1 MNRWLIALLLVVL
14 NIEMYE
20 CNCYDNWS
28 RCTPQTKFATGI
40 LWKDCPDYCKKC
52 KGQPSGQCVRVTTSL
67 SAAVTNATYKVK
79 RAWPGRRV
87 GLDVVLSPP
96 IAEEGL
102 FWSSGE
108 EINESTRYSHMQA
121 WSMSY
126 MV

>member
-52 KGQPSGQCVRVTTSL
+52 KGQPSGQCVRVHNKVCSGGYQCHC
-67 SAAVTNATYKVK
+67 SGPVGKKSTNPLDIATCKL
-79 RAWPGRRV
+79 
-87 GLDVVLSPP
+87 GL
-96 IAEEGL
+96 
-102 FWSSGE
+102 
-108 EINESTRYSHMQA
+108 
-121 WSMSY
+121 
-126 MV
+126 